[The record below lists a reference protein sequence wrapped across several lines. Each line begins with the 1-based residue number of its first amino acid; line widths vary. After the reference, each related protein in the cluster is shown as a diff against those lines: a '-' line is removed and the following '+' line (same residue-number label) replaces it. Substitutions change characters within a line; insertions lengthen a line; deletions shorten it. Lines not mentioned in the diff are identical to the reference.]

1 MSRNK
6 IKIVIV
12 LLSLMINTI
21 HSQDISLDGE
31 WDFISDPERILTIN
45 SLKDVDWR
53 SAIVPMSWQ
62 SQFED
67 LRDYQGVG
75 WYRKSFYQAEIDLN
89 KVYIIKFGAVDYV
102 SKLYVNKQFI
112 GENEGGYTPFE
123 FDITEYLLEGE
134 NEIVLRVMDP
144 LNEENPTE
152 GISFWYI
159 PHGKQTWYVQNSG
172 IWQSVSLLIKSKQ
185 YIRQLHIT
193 PSINGSI
200 LFSGILNKSIS
211 NSCTL
216 DLVIYD
222 PNGKELIKKQLSFN
236 INGNEFNFSEDIPD
250 PKLWSFE
257 NPYLY
262 EVELRMGE
270 DYIKEK
276 FGFRSIEAKDN
287 KLYLNGEPFYLIAAL
302 DQDFYPETIYTTP
315 SEEYIRDEMMKAK
328 KLGLNMLRCHIKV
341 PDPVYLKIA
350 DEIGLLVWYEL
361 PNWGQ
366 FKEESALRGSK
377 LLDKMLERD
386 WNHPSLVILSLIN
399 ESWGIDLQKEEQRQ
413 WLLNEFDR
421 IKEKAVGRLVVDNS
435 ACWGNF
441 HLKTDIND
449 YHTYWAIPENK
460 NQFDKTIEDIAA
472 RPQWLFSEFGDS
484 KEKGDEPLLI
494 SEFGNWG
501 LPKLS
506 EKLPWWFDRKFLD
519 IEVSLPSGVHKRFT
533 DYKLDKIFGSYNN
546 LAEESQHAQFNALK
560 YEIEKIRMTPEIQG
574 YVITEFTD
582 INWESNGLLD
592 MWRNFKVYSD
602 DIPLIQQ
609 QDVIIPRPV
618 KYNYWSGEE
627 VNIQLYISHY
637 SGKKLT
643 DLSLEWNLTEKIN
656 GIIKIDDLKYADVTN
671 IQSLKFTLPEVNT
684 SEKIKIDLK
693 LIDKDK
699 NVVAK
704 NYVELLL
711 FSKNTAG
718 KTEDVF
724 IYNPYKNLNQFNDLL
739 SSHYSIIE
747 SSDVTITNSLDEK
760 VFTRL
765 LNGESIICLIDSSTI
780 LPDSFP
786 FDIKSREEEWL
797 DGNWATNLN
806 WLRDDNLLFDEVNF
820 GKTLGFEIAQTSP
833 KNVIAEIPPEKFMDV
848 LSGMYVGWL
857 HKHSAYIVQMKAGKG
872 NLILCTFPL
881 VENYSSDPFAIK
893 LMKNIISYIKSDAF
907 KPQFNLNLN

>member
-1 MSRNK
+1 
-6 IKIVIV
+6 
-12 LLSLMINTI
+12 MINTI
-21 HSQDISLDGE
+21 HAQDISLNGE
-31 WDFISDPERILTIN
+31 WDFITDPERILTIN
-45 SLKDVDWR
+45 SLKDVEWR
-53 SAIVPMSWQ
+53 NAIVPMSWQ

-75 WYRKSFYQAEIDLN
+75 WYRRSFDQTGIDLN
-89 KVYIIKFGAVDYV
+89 KVYIIKFNAVDYV
-102 SKLYVNKQFI
+102 TKVYVNKQFV

-123 FDITEYLLEGE
+123 FDITEFLRDGE

-172 IWQSVSLLIKSKQ
+172 IWQSVSLLIKSQQ
-185 YIRQLHIT
+185 YIKQLHIT
-193 PSINGSI
+193 PSINGRV
-200 LFSGILNKSIS
+200 LFNGLFNKSI
-211 NSCTL
+211 NNNDKL
-216 DLVIYD
+216 DLIIYD
-222 PNGKELIKKQLSFN
+222 PNGKKIISKQLP
-236 INGNEFNFSEDIPD
+236 IDIKANEFSFSEDIPD
-250 PKLWSFE
+250 SKLWSFE

-262 EVELRMGE
+262 QIELRLGE
-270 DYIKEK
+270 DYIKER
-276 FGFRSIEAKDN
+276 FGFRSIEARDN

-315 SEEYIRDEMMKAK
+315 SEEYIRDEMIKAK

-366 FKEESALRGSK
+366 FKEESAARGSK
-377 LLDKMLERD
+377 LMDKMLERD

-413 WLLNEFDR
+413 WLLTEFDR

-460 NQFDKTIEDIAA
+460 NKFDKTIEDFAA
-472 RPQWLFSEFGDS
+472 RPKWLFSEFGDS

-501 LPKLS
+501 LPKLP
-506 EKLPWWFDRKFLD
+506 EKLPWWFERQFLD
-519 IEVSLPSGVHKRFT
+519 IEVSLPLGVHKRFT
-533 DYKLDKIFGSYNN
+533 DHKLDKIFGSYNN
-546 LAEESQHAQFNALK
+546 LAEESQRAQFNALK

-592 MWRNFKVYSD
+592 MWRNFKVYSE

-627 VNIQLYISHY
+627 VNIQLYISQY
-637 SGKKLT
+637 SGNRLS
-643 DLSLEWNLTEKIN
+643 DLSLEWNLKEKIN
-656 GIIKIDDLKYADVTN
+656 GIIKIDDLKNANVTN
-671 IQSLKFTLPEVNT
+671 IKSLKFTLPEVSK

-699 NVVAK
+699 NVIAK
-704 NYVELLL
+704 NYVELFL
-711 FSKNTAG
+711 FDKNTAG
-718 KTEDVF
+718 KIEEVF
-724 IYNPYKNLNQFNDLL
+724 VYNPNQNLNQFNDLL
-739 SSHYSIIE
+739 GRHYNIIE
-747 SSDVTITNSLDEK
+747 SSSVTITNSLDEK
-760 VFTRL
+760 VFNRL
-765 LNGESIICLIDSSTI
+765 RDGESIICLIDSSTI

-786 FDIKSREEEWL
+786 FEIKSREEEWL
-797 DGNWATNLN
+797 DGNWATNFN
-806 WLRDDNLLFDEVNF
+806 WLRDENILFDDVSF
-820 GKTLGFEIAQTSP
+820 GKAFGFEIAQTSP
-833 KNVIAEIPPEKFMDV
+833 KNVITEIPKENFMDV

-857 HKHSAYIVQMKAGKG
+857 HKHSAYIVQMKVGNG

-881 VENYSSDPFAIK
+881 AENYSRDPFALK
-893 LMKNIISYIKSDAF
+893 LMKNIISYIKSDTF
-907 KPQFNLNLN
+907 KPQFTLTLN

>member
-6 IKIVIV
+6 IKIVIF

-31 WDFISDPERILTIN
+31 WDFITDPERTLTII
-45 SLKDVDWR
+45 SLNDVNWR

-67 LRDYQGVG
+67 LRDYKGVG
-75 WYRKSFYQAEIDLN
+75 WYRKSFYQSEIDLN

-102 SKLYVNKQFI
+102 SKLYVNKQFV

-123 FDITEYLLEGE
+123 FDITEYLLGGE

-185 YIRQLHIT
+185 YIKQLHIT

-200 LFSGILNKSIS
+200 LFSGIFNKSIS

-236 INGNEFNFSEDIPD
+236 LNGNEFNFSEDIPD

-270 DYIKEK
+270 DYINEK

-287 KLYLNGEPFYLIAAL
+287 KLYLNGEPFYLIASL

-328 KLGLNMLRCHIKV
+328 KIGLNMLRCHIKV

-484 KEKGDEPLLI
+484 KEKGDEPLMI

-506 EKLPWWFDRKFLD
+506 EKLPWWFDRQFLD

-546 LAEESQHAQFNALK
+546 LAEESQLAQFNALK
-560 YEIEKIRMTPEIQG
+560 YEIEKIRMTPAIQG

-592 MWRNFKVYSD
+592 MWRNLKIYSD
-602 DIPLIQQ
+602 DLPLIQQ
-609 QDVIIPRPV
+609 QDIIIPRPD

-627 VNIQLYISHY
+627 AGIEIFISHY
-637 SGKKLT
+637 SDVDPSGLKLNWKL
-643 DLSLEWNLTEKIN
+643 DENMKGSIR
-656 GIIKIDDLKYADVTN
+656 IDELKSADVTK
-671 IQSLKFTLPEVNT
+671 IELLKFSLPEVTN
-684 SEKIKIDLK
+684 SEKVIIDFELSDNEGK
-693 LIDKDK
+693 LI
-699 NVVAK
+699 AK
-704 NYVELLL
+704 NFLELFVFKKYSKPTTEITIIDPLKNLEYL
-711 FSKNTAG
+711 FKELNKDYQVSSSSK
-718 KTEDVF
+718 VF
-724 IYNPYKNLNQFNDLL
+724 ITNLINEEIVKKL
-739 SSHYSIIE
+739 IE
-747 SSDVTITNSLDEK
+747 GKSV
-760 VFTRL
+760 
-765 LNGESIICLIDSSTI
+765 ICLIDSTSKF
-780 LPDSFP
+780 PESFP
-786 FDIKSREEEWL
+786 YKINSREEEWL
-797 DGNWATNLN
+797 DGNWATNMN
-806 WLRDDNLLFDEVNF
+806 WLRDYNPLFSSIYF
-820 GKTLGFEIAQTSP
+820 GKAFGFETAHTVPQR
-833 KNVIAEIPPEKFMDV
+833 VITEIPSENFDDV
-848 LSGMYVGWL
+848 LSGMFVGWL
-857 HKHSAYIVQMKAGKG
+857 HKNSAYVLQMNAGIGK
-872 NLILCTFPL
+872 LILCTFPL
-881 VENYSSDPFAIK
+881 AENYSSDPFAK
-893 LMKNIISYIKSDAF
+893 LFLQNLIDYIESAD
-907 KPQFNLNLN
+907 FNPTANWKLN

>member
-31 WDFISDPERILTIN
+31 WDFITDPERILTIN
-45 SLKDVDWR
+45 SLNDVDWR
-53 SAIVPMSWQ
+53 SAVVPMSWQ

-75 WYRKSFYQAEIDLN
+75 WYRKSFYQSEIDLN

-102 SKLYVNKQFI
+102 SKLYVNKQFV

-123 FDITEYLLEGE
+123 FDITEYLLGGE

-144 LNEENPTE
+144 INEENPTE

-185 YIRQLHIT
+185 YIKQLHIT

-200 LFSGILNKSIS
+200 SFSGIFNKSIS

-222 PNGKELIKKQLSFN
+222 PNGKELVKKQLSFN
-236 INGNEFNFSEDIPD
+236 INGDEFNFSEDIPD

-270 DYIKEK
+270 DYINEK

-460 NQFDKTIEDIAA
+460 NQFDKTIEDIAS

-699 NVVAK
+699 NVIAK

-711 FSKNTAG
+711 FNKNRAG
-718 KTEDVF
+718 
-724 IYNPYKNLNQFNDLL
+724 
-739 SSHYSIIE
+739 
-747 SSDVTITNSLDEK
+747 
-760 VFTRL
+760 
-765 LNGESIICLIDSSTI
+765 
-780 LPDSFP
+780 
-786 FDIKSREEEWL
+786 
-797 DGNWATNLN
+797 
-806 WLRDDNLLFDEVNF
+806 
-820 GKTLGFEIAQTSP
+820 
-833 KNVIAEIPPEKFMDV
+833 
-848 LSGMYVGWL
+848 
-857 HKHSAYIVQMKAGKG
+857 
-872 NLILCTFPL
+872 
-881 VENYSSDPFAIK
+881 
-893 LMKNIISYIKSDAF
+893 
-907 KPQFNLNLN
+907 